1 MQQRLLFIEQNP
13 IDIRVIRVT
22 GANLNSRQ
30 AAAAKEGLCPDAF
43 NAIGNRDT
51 RQAGA
56 FPEGTFPDAS
66 DAIRDRDTRQA
77 PEASEGQIPDA
88 GDRFSFNFGGDNQIS

>member
-51 RQAGA
+51 RQA
-56 FPEGTFPDAS
+56 
-66 DAIRDRDTRQA
+66 

-88 GDRFSFNFGGDNQIS
+88 GDRFTFNHGGYN